1 MEQEIIET
9 TQSSGTDLWLIIVA
23 AIIVL
28 FVLFFQCK
36 SFNETRKKIL
46 ELATFFPAL
55 NKLRITKSSISPS
68 ILNSK
73 AELEKF
79 ISNPPK
85 RQSDSENFDDYSDN
99 ENESSV
105 VSYSDVD
112 LIKVEDSFSKPF
124 KEVVD
129 ETNAYLCKN
138 VGTSAEFEIL
148 EDICERKID
157 AIETQIQNSLNI
169 PLYLG
174 LAGTFIGIIVGL
186 GGIVFNIDSLFSGG
200 LSTGPIQNLLL
211 GVVIAMFA
219 SLIGLCLMTWNSA
232 IEYKR
237 ALNTCYRDKNA
248 YLDFI
253 RRELMPN
260 LSNSMAASL
269 NSLKGVLGEF
279 IGKFGRNLSDYA
291 NSAELLNDN
300 IEKQHLL
307 LVEINKM
314 NQTKMAATIAKT
326 FSDISE
332 ASESFNVFK
341 NYQQE
346 LNATV
351 SNLET
356 AMSKIDG
363 IITSFDGFTNALN
376 IVVEN
381 QGTATE
387 LQTQF
392 KAAIEQ
398 HFPTGSE
405 AREQWRQQF
414 DELTT
419 DATEVS
425 NELNKQLQASTE
437 YIRTFVDDNKNSFES
452 LSNLKEMVNS
462 LIQYSNVQAECYK
475 DLKKTIETLN
485 ENQIKG
491 KIEQAKLNADLLTAV
506 KEMITAVK
514 SIKN

>member
-36 SFNETRKKIL
+36 SFNETRKKIR
-46 ELATFFPAL
+46 ELATFFPAF
-55 NKLRITKSSISPS
+55 NKLRITKSSITPS

-85 RQSDSENFDDYSDN
+85 RQSDSDNFDDYPDN
-99 ENESSV
+99 ENESFIM
-105 VSYSDVD
+105 SYSDVD
-112 LIKVEDSFSKPF
+112 LVKVEDSFSKPF

-157 AIETQIQNSLNI
+157 AIETQIQNTLNI

-186 GGIVFNIDSLFSGG
+186 GGIVFNIDSLFSSG
-200 LSTGPIQNLLL
+200 LSIGPIQNLLL

-232 IEYKR
+232 IEYKK

-351 SNLET
+351 CNLET

-381 QGTATE
+381 QGTASE

-437 YIRTFVDDNKNSFES
+437 YIRAFVDNNKNSFES
-452 LSNLKEMVNS
+452 LSNLKEMVNL

-514 SIKN
+514 SIRN